1 MDSTHTRDENK
12 AIELAIDSNGA
23 DSGSST
29 PLRKG
34 NVQADI
40 EALPLG
46 ASGAFTL
53 YKRSMHTTASE
64 AIPITGETPQEAI
77 LTALSTSDTPD
88 EVIGWEGTDRACELD
103 VDYHQAYPPKPEL
116 TETRAA
122 GIQPRPFAYHLSHGG
137 GCKLIYAAADGYTAK
152 ELAAVAAV
160 AWLEADRSAGAE
172 LLSRSRNPMS
182 PSTKHGGALGGAVY
196 TQTPNTDVS
205 GFSAGFHPRREV
217 DPERRDEWL
226 ETRGWHINQRL
237 SHEECPIAPGPSSSV
252 NPIQIQEGGIKCF
265 RCEGKGLGYGR
276 MRNPGFVPFSAI
288 IPEHVVGEPALT
300 HDSPLFQMVKQGSR
314 WEVTAPHL
322 RKRFPAIPDS
332 ILKPAYSAAVFSCAR
347 EAGADV
353 EAARKKADRAML
365 PVNTIANFLERPKAT
380 AKCDPADRK
389 TDVVRFSNPAKN
401 NTVTIEGC
409 KNGAVVFCDRANPTN
424 EKRRRAIADAL
435 GVTPHQLL
443 QMWNELGAADERA
456 FQVADLPADP
466 TGTAPHEFEI
476 VGRNVNDIA
485 ADIVAAV
492 GSTLN
497 SFPGGLF
504 AVEDGHV
511 VAISTAKALHAYV
524 ARVVRNAQY
533 PIVWRDG
540 TGLPVW
546 DDMPGAVRALVPK
559 YHGYFPRPRY
569 PMPSDMFC
577 VESVPLP
584 AAQRQCPHYDVLD
597 RFIGE
602 FNPAAAVDR
611 VLLKA
616 AFVTLSWG
624 GPPGKRP
631 VFLFTAPEDD
641 AEGGR
646 GVGKSTAAECNA
658 AHAGGALSFT
668 QDSTVSD
675 LRTRIL
681 SPEGTGK
688 WVIILD
694 NIKSDQLSNGDFEG
708 LITAEEHSG
717 RQLYAGEG
725 RVRNYHTI
733 FLTMNGGSLSKDF
746 AQRVVPIRLARP
758 STRDPR
764 WGDNVNEYRTNPD
777 YYAELW
783 ASAIDVIRRAETLDW
798 ASAPGLSRW
807 SLWETKVLAGCCAD
821 RAEFEAV
828 LRELGERR
836 DAADS
841 DDVNAEAL
849 AEAFRTYLAT
859 QRAVPRDELE
869 SAVIELTVEEVAMI
883 ADGALYRTGRRKPA
897 AALAEVGRYAGKI
910 PQIVRGRTNTARVY
924 FWVGGDLPDASGL
937 RARKKAT
944 ELRDLV
950 GQSRAAKSGKHGRQ
964 SGDRRDGSVTGATTY
979 PVTGSKA

>member
-1 MDSTHTRDENK
+1 
-12 AIELAIDSNGA
+12 
-23 DSGSST
+23 
-29 PLRKG
+29 
-34 NVQADI
+34 
-40 EALPLG
+40 
-46 ASGAFTL
+46 
-53 YKRSMHTTASE
+53 MHTPARE
-64 AIPITGETPQEAI
+64 AVSITGETPQDAI
-77 LTALSTSDTPD
+77 LVALSTSDLRD
-88 EVIGWEGTDRACELD
+88 EVIEWARKDKLCVAEG
-103 VDYHQAYPPKPEL
+103 DYHDLYQPRPEL
-116 TETRAA
+116 TEIRAA
-122 GIQPRPFAYHLSHGG
+122 ELQPRPFAYHLSHGM
-137 GCKLIYAAADGYTAK
+137 GCKLFYAAADGYTAE
-152 ELAAVAAV
+152 ELAAVGAI
-160 AWLEADRSAGAE
+160 AWREKDPRAKVETLRNT
-172 LLSRSRNPMS
+172 RNPKS
-182 PSTKHGGALGGAVY
+182 PSTKHGGALGGPVY
-196 TQTPNTDVS
+196 VQTPNTDVS
-205 GFSAGFHPRREV
+205 GFTLIFRPRREAN
-217 DPERRDEWL
+217 PEKWGAWL
-226 ETRGWHINQRL
+226 ETRGWHIGQRIA
-237 SHEECPIAPGPSSSV
+237 HEECLIDPGPSSSV
-252 NPIQIQEGGIKCF
+252 NPVQVGEKGLMCY
-265 RCEGKGLGYGR
+265 RCLGKGLTFGR
-276 MRNPGFVPFSAI
+276 MPTPGLTPSTALVPDDTARA
-288 IPEHVVGEPALT
+288 PAPAS
-300 HDSPLFQMVKQGSR
+300 DSPLLRMMQQGSR

-322 RKRFPAIPDS
+322 RKRFPGIPDS

-409 KNGAVVFCDRANPTN
+409 KNGAVVFCDRANPTS

-443 QMWNELGAADERA
+443 QMWNELGAADEHT

-497 SFPGGLF
+497 SFPSGLF

-758 STRDPR
+758 STRDLR

-777 YYAELW
+777 YHAELW

-807 SLWETKVLAGCCAD
+807 SLWETKILAGCCAD